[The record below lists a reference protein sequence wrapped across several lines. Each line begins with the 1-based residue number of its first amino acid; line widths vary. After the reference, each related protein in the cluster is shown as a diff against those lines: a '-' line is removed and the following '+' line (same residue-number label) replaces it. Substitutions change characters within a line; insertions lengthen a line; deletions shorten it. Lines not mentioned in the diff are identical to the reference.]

1 MVTVGEACIASGG
14 GRLGLGDGDGDG
26 SWELAGRARVFLGG
40 RVAPVEHN
48 ARSSGVCDVDVK
60 VKNCCETVG
69 DGRDG
74 GEIAEDASS
83 KTARTRESG
92 ALSGVYSGVK
102 EPNCGARSRGH
113 SAPAPCTPGLGF
125 PMLQRRVDPEAA
137 LFVANPT
144 SPETIF
150 PSFCD
155 HHEQPFDSISHTTKT
170 ITTTTAAAMGLVDYS
185 DSDSDSEPTP
195 KPQPAAA
202 STSTSTTAKKPFQ
215 KLIDRSGSGAGK
227 IVVSLPSASSA
238 DVEEPPAK
246 RAKTIGASSSG
257 SRFSNLGSFLPPP
270 KKTNA
275 SVAKPTPSARGGA
288 PAPGVHLRTAAEP
301 AFRRSSGVE
310 DDEDGNNRESGSGGG
325 SSLGNAL
332 PPPKRTPAG
341 PSIPEGMK
349 PESEVK
355 LVGKPLMFKPLSV
368 MRKPAA
374 GTKKKSLPPGFSR
387 AKPASTAAAATPL
400 PADPPAKKKV
410 SLFSTDDD
418 DDPPANAFAD
428 REPPSGAYEPL
439 FTTAPTTQDATT
451 DATDYI
457 PPPQQA
463 HQQAAVGNA
472 ITDGLQLSA
481 KARRELFGRTGNAD
495 ALAANTRVVNFNM
508 EQEYEHN
515 EALRQSGDQAF
526 NPVRS
531 IAPGKHSLRQ
541 MVNMV
546 QSNQSALEDSF
557 AQGRA
562 NKRDAAGRYGWK

>member
-1 MVTVGEACIASGG
+1 
-14 GRLGLGDGDGDG
+14 
-26 SWELAGRARVFLGG
+26 
-40 RVAPVEHN
+40 
-48 ARSSGVCDVDVK
+48 
-60 VKNCCETVG
+60 
-69 DGRDG
+69 
-74 GEIAEDASS
+74 
-83 KTARTRESG
+83 
-92 ALSGVYSGVK
+92 
-102 EPNCGARSRGH
+102 
-113 SAPAPCTPGLGF
+113 
-125 PMLQRRVDPEAA
+125 
-137 LFVANPT
+137 
-144 SPETIF
+144 
-150 PSFCD
+150 
-155 HHEQPFDSISHTTKT
+155 
-170 ITTTTAAAMGLVDYS
+170 MGLVDYS
-185 DSDSDSEPTP
+185 DSDSDSDSKPTP

-202 STSTSTTAKKPFQ
+202 ASTSTTSKKPFQ

-238 DVEEPPAK
+238 DAEEPPAK

-275 SVAKPTPSARGGA
+275 SVAKPTSSARGGA

-301 AFRRSSGVE
+301 AFRRSSGIE
-310 DDEDGNNRESGSGGG
+310 DDEDGNSRESGSGGG

-374 GTKKKSLPPGFSR
+374 GTKKKTLPPGFSR
-387 AKPASTAAAATPL
+387 SKPPSASTTAAATPL
-400 PADPPAKKKV
+400 ADPPAKKKV

-418 DDPPANAFAD
+418 DDPPTNTAAD
-428 REPPSGAYEPL
+428 PEPSSGAYEPL
-439 FTTAPTTQDATT
+439 FATAPAVHDTATDT
-451 DATDYI
+451 PDYI
-457 PPPQQA
+457 PPPQQEH
-463 HQQAAVGNA
+463 HQAPAGNA

-481 KARRELFGRTGNAD
+481 KARRELFGRTGNPD
-495 ALAANTRVVNFNM
+495 VLAANTRVVNFNM

-557 AQGRA
+557 AQGQA

>member
-1 MVTVGEACIASGG
+1 
-14 GRLGLGDGDGDG
+14 
-26 SWELAGRARVFLGG
+26 
-40 RVAPVEHN
+40 
-48 ARSSGVCDVDVK
+48 
-60 VKNCCETVG
+60 
-69 DGRDG
+69 
-74 GEIAEDASS
+74 
-83 KTARTRESG
+83 
-92 ALSGVYSGVK
+92 
-102 EPNCGARSRGH
+102 
-113 SAPAPCTPGLGF
+113 
-125 PMLQRRVDPEAA
+125 
-137 LFVANPT
+137 
-144 SPETIF
+144 
-150 PSFCD
+150 
-155 HHEQPFDSISHTTKT
+155 
-170 ITTTTAAAMGLVDYS
+170 MGLVDYS
-185 DSDSDSEPTP
+185 DSDSESEPTP

-202 STSTSTTAKKPFQ
+202 STSTSTTSKKPFQ

-238 DVEEPPAK
+238 DAEEPPAK

-387 AKPASTAAAATPL
+387 SKPASTAAAATPL

-418 DDPPANAFAD
+418 DDPPANTFAD
-428 REPPSGAYEPL
+428 REPSSGAYEPL

-463 HQQAAVGNA
+463 HQQVAVGNA

-481 KARRELFGRTGNAD
+481 KARRELFGRTGNAN